1 MTLGMAASSSVAK
14 EIGFLNG
21 LGHISVTRTATAT
34 DRGTA
39 IKSARIDE
47 TSVPKINGR
56 APNSPATGSHELVA
70 KKWKP
75 NFCHASAER
84 CKSSDNVSA
93 TTTSIV
99 RPATVIRPRNP
110 ESRLNMERRHAGAF
124 CAVVKSEIFED
135 SDVPIGSVDR
145 GRTTG
150 PSVCLS
156 GTEKCFSGEAPIN
169 AFALIL
175 NSAS

>member
-21 LGHISVTRTATAT
+21 LGHISVTKTATAT

-39 IKSARIDE
+39 ITSARIDE
-47 TSVPKINGR
+47 TRVPKINGS
-56 APNSPATGSHELVA
+56 APNSPETGSHKLVA

-84 CKSSDNVSA
+84 CKSSDTVSA

-99 RPATVIRPRNP
+99 SPVSVIRPRKP
-110 ESRLNMERRHAGAF
+110 ESRLNTERRQAGAF
-124 CAVVKSEIFED
+124 CVLVKSEIFGD
-135 SDVPIGSVDR
+135 SDVSIGPVDR
-145 GRTTG
+145 GRATG
-150 PSVCLS
+150 PSGFWS
-156 GTEKCFSGEAPIN
+156 GTERCFSGAAPIN
-169 AFALIL
+169 VF
-175 NSAS
+175 